1 MWWWWRT
8 GIKGQMHACRPFGF
22 MSLPHSWH
30 RDPHACCR
38 FAHMSL
44 TRVPACLRND
54 CRGSVH
60 MAACGESAAA
70 ALCLHAYWSQH
81 VLFRY
86 HPPQISQPGL
96 ICSRWQHHTLLHAR
110 IHKCVHTH
118 TLRESVCLIGVMF
131 FQWNLMNLAA
141 EDQYLVHS
149 CLRRRSGRHVQTLHA
164 LRVDPQPPHQHCTQ
178 TNMSLTDTVNHAQI
192 PKRAFCFVL
201 FSGIYGVFKGWTW
214 NCSGCLTPHCHPP
227 WC

>member
-118 TLRESVCLIGVMF
+118 TSWISVSHRGDVFSVKLDELGCRGSIFGALLPPQKIRQTRANF
-131 FQWNLMNLAA
+131 ARAA
-141 EDQYLVHS
+141 CGPS
-149 CLRRRSGRHVQTLHA
+149 APPPTLH
-164 LRVDPQPPHQHCTQ
+164 
-178 TNMSLTDTVNHAQI
+178 TDKHESNRHGESC
-192 PKRAFCFVL
+192 P
-201 FSGIYGVFKGWTW
+201 
-214 NCSGCLTPHCHPP
+214 NP
-227 WC
+227 